1 MKKVATINARIE
13 PRLKHRAEAILHDV
27 GLSTADA
34 IRIFYRQ
41 ICLRRGLPCDV
52 RIPNKTTVQAL
63 EKSLNKEEVERFKSV
78 DELFDDLNN

>member
-41 ICLRRGLPCDV
+41 ICLRRGLP
-52 RIPNKTTVQAL
+52 L
-63 EKSLNKEEVERFKSV
+63 SLIHI
-78 DELFDDLNN
+78 